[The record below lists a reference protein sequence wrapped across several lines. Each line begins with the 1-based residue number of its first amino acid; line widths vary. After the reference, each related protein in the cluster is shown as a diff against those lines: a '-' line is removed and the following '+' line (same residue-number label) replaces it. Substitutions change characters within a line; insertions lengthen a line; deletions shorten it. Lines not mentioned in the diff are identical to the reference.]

1 MPAPIA
7 SLSEV
12 VIMTPQSGASSTPG
26 AERRQETRYSF
37 QAEIEIEWGSSTI
50 TGQAQD
56 ISVGGMFI
64 IPSTSLWIGARFA
77 ANLLTDPPIKL
88 ECTVVRAEPG
98 RGIGVKMVLISEGA
112 AEQIQKLLTNL
123 ESPQ

>member
-12 VIMTPQSGASSTPG
+12 VIVTPQSSVSSSPG
-26 AERRQETRYSF
+26 AERRKENRYSF

-56 ISVGGMFI
+56 ISIGGMFI

-77 ANLLTDPPIKL
+77 ASLLTNPPIKL

-98 RGIGVKMVLISEGA
+98 RGIGVKMILISDGA
-112 AEQIQKLLTNL
+112 AEQLQQLLTNL
-123 ESPQ
+123 ETAQ

>member
-12 VIMTPQSGASSTPG
+12 VIVTPQSGASSSPG
-26 AERRQETRYSF
+26 AERRKENRYSF

-56 ISVGGMFI
+56 ISIGGMFI

-77 ANLLTDPPIKL
+77 ASLLTNPPIKL

-98 RGIGVKMVLISEGA
+98 RGIGVKMILISDGA
-112 AEQIQKLLTNL
+112 AEQLQQLLTNL
-123 ESPQ
+123 ETAQ